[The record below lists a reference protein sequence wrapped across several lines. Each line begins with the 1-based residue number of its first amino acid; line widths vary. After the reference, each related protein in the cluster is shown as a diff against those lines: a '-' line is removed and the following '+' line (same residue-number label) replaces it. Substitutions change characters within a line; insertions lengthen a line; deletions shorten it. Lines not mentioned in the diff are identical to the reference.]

1 MNKKRGPTQ
10 VSEADLSRFVLHSA
24 LLRLID
30 PVRGEPTRYTL
41 DENPDSS
48 LFGSWQLTQKFL
60 DSFALI
66 CSTSGSG
73 AKTASAVCLE
83 THGQDR
89 TILRV
94 ARNHGLTPEDLAGL
108 KKVLK
113 VLQEVAIKG
122 NCFYQHATNSI
133 DIAGY
138 AERLSTQAEP
148 EILQLI
154 VELDR
159 GRILSFAKR
168 IENRGIRDFLQ
179 KARSRLNDR
188 QVKSEKFGIWLD
200 KCPFLTSTSQG
211 WNHATTAIFIDW
223 ASQARWYRAEQFQT
237 LLGPE
242 KSQYQVWLY
251 DLHKIARYY
260 SAVKSMVKFAMKEP
274 GIFKEIYIQEITA
287 PKPVPFQLPNEE
299 TPLFTAVSK
308 LMEKDTRS
316 TMEQL
321 ENHLD
326 THDVESQLRDACRL
340 NLTLHAE
347 MQLVVFYEGS
357 PECAPRVRLMGTS
370 KKACFLCNEYLRHH
384 PLKLQ
389 VSACHQKIYPSW
401 RPPPYYQAPG
411 KYMGAPFNKL
421 LDNIEKLTKR
431 DLKTALGAPRRHM
444 NYDSTAGP
452 SLTLTASVP
461 TELRSLQAAQR
472 RLNIQDDAS
481 SEDSD

>member
-1 MNKKRGPTQ
+1 MNKKGEPTQ
-10 VSEADLSRFVLHSA
+10 IGGADLRRFVLHSA

-48 LFGSWQLTQKFL
+48 LSGSWQLTQKFL

-83 THGQDR
+83 THGQDG

-113 VLQEVAIKG
+113 LLQEVAIK
-122 NCFYQHATNSI
+122 
-133 DIAGY
+133 
-138 AERLSTQAEP
+138 ERLSTQAEP

-159 GRILSFAKR
+159 SRILSFAKR
-168 IENRGIRDFLQ
+168 IEKRGIRNFLQ
-179 KARSRLNDR
+179 KARCRLDDR
-188 QVKSEKFGIWLD
+188 QMKSEKFGLWLD
-200 KCPFLTSTSQG
+200 KCPFLTSTSQD
-211 WNHATTAIFIDW
+211 WNHATTVIFVDW

-242 KSQYQVWLY
+242 KSQYQAWLY

-274 GIFKEIYIQEITA
+274 RIFKEISIQEIKA
-287 PKPVPFQLPNEE
+287 PKPVPFRLPNEE

-308 LMEKDTRS
+308 LMNKGTHS

-321 ENHLD
+321 EKHLG
-326 THDVESQLRDACRL
+326 TQDVESQLREACCL

-347 MQLVVFYEGS
+347 MQLIVFYEGS
-357 PECAPRVRLMGTS
+357 PERTPRVRLIGTS

-401 RPPPYYQAPG
+401 RPPPYYQGPG
-411 KYMGAPFNKL
+411 RFMSAPFNKL

-431 DLKTALGAPRRHM
+431 DLKTALGSPRRHM

-472 RLNIQDDAS
+472 RLITQDDAS
-481 SEDSD
+481 SEDLD

>member
-1 MNKKRGPTQ
+1 MNKKGEPTQ
-10 VSEADLSRFVLHSA
+10 IGGADLRRFVLHSA

-48 LFGSWQLTQKFL
+48 LSGSWQLTQKFL

-83 THGQDR
+83 THGQDG

-113 VLQEVAIKG
+113 LLQEVAIKV
-122 NCFYQHATNSI
+122 
-133 DIAGY
+133 GY

-159 GRILSFAKR
+159 SRILSFAKR
-168 IENRGIRDFLQ
+168 IEKR
-179 KARSRLNDR
+179 
-188 QVKSEKFGIWLD
+188 
-200 KCPFLTSTSQG
+200 
-211 WNHATTAIFIDW
+211 
-223 ASQARWYRAEQFQT
+223 
-237 LLGPE
+237 GPE
-242 KSQYQVWLY
+242 KSQYQAWLY

-274 GIFKEIYIQEITA
+274 RIFKEISIQEIKA
-287 PKPVPFQLPNEE
+287 PKPVPFRLPKEE

-308 LMEKDTRS
+308 LMNKGTHS

-321 ENHLD
+321 EKHLG
-326 THDVESQLRDACRL
+326 TQDVESQLREACCL
-340 NLTLHAE
+340 SLTLHAE
-347 MQLVVFYEGS
+347 MQLIVFYEGS
-357 PECAPRVRLMGTS
+357 PERTPRVRLIGTS

-401 RPPPYYQAPG
+401 RPPPYYQGPG
-411 KYMGAPFNKL
+411 RFMSAPFNKL

-431 DLKTALGAPRRHM
+431 DLKTALGSPRRHM

-472 RLNIQDDAS
+472 RLITQDDAS